1 MKYFITSNLR
11 DTLNWGLKTILINIF
26 IYLCITMIYFWI
38 STMIW
43 HFLSLRLL
51 KNIEF
56 FPSEQPPRHT
66 ISYGLPVLGN
76 RYLQRRKCGQA
87 LPPWPAWV
95 LPAATTL
102 PALSQKIMVEMCG
115 VRVLCLMFNELG
127 ILS

>member
-26 IYLCITMIYFWI
+26 IYLCITMIYLWI

-43 HFLSLRLL
+43 HFLSLRFL

-56 FPSEQPPRHT
+56 FPSEQLPHHA

-76 RYLQRRKCGQA
+76 RYLQRRECGQV
-87 LPPWPAWV
+87 LPPWPACV
-95 LPAATTL
+95 LPTATTP